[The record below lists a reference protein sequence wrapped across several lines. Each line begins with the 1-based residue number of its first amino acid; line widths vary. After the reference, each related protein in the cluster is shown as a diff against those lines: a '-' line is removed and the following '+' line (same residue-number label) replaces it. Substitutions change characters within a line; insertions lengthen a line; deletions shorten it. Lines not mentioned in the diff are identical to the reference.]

1 MFLYSQLEII
11 SMSKNL
17 RLSER
22 FWRDLVLQTL
32 VDGTHRCRL
41 LTEKC
46 VLVISKGATLLALTG
61 CGASQAIETV
71 EPIPWWVLFGSGLL
85 VTAIAI
91 FFLRNADSPD
101 VRVSGPP
108 GFSPTAIIIGLAIFG
123 ILIAI
128 LGVIGAFV
136 PSVLS
141 WVSLY
146 SETAESAESAWG
158 IVVFLGVQIVISVVV
173 IAGMVRCIYAREWPE
188 GAALI
193 ASLVWVGLTV
203 AYCYWIYVTGRIDEL
218 LEPFETIRKVFFG

>member
-1 MFLYSQLEII
+1 
-11 SMSKNL
+11 MSKNL
-17 RLSER
+17 RLADR
-22 FWRDLVLQTL
+22 FLCNLVLRTL
-32 VDGTHRCRL
+32 VDGTHRCRP
-41 LTEKC
+41 LTERC
-46 VLVISKGATLLALTG
+46 ILVTSISATLAALTG
-61 CGASQAIETV
+61 CGASQATETV

-85 VTAIAI
+85 ITAIAI

-108 GFSPTAIIIGLAIFG
+108 GLSPTAIIIGIAIFG
-123 ILIAI
+123 ILTAI

-146 SETAESAESAWG
+146 SETYESAEFAWE
-158 IVVFLGVQIVISVVV
+158 IAVFLGVQIVISVVV

-203 AYCYWIYVTGRIDEL
+203 AYCYWIYATDRIGEL
-218 LEPFETIRKVFFG
+218 LEPFEKIWNVVFG